1 MDKQFLLLAQL
12 PPLLRVGVW
21 QRTRV
26 AENLDALDVEI
37 ADSRDV
43 DFGSQ
48 TVVGAAHV
56 TIEGDRAVAL
66 ALGGANLLT
75 RGEVLETVGKHVG
88 MLITEDKRAE
98 LHDGDEAGE
107 VEDFGVGIASVE
119 DTGEVEELST
129 LVNLGPK
136 ALFQRLLGST
146 EGSGLLNEVKVA
158 EDADDFRETVGL

>member
-1 MDKQFLLLAQL
+1 
-12 PPLLRVGVW
+12 
-21 QRTRV
+21 
-26 AENLDALDVEI
+26 
-37 ADSRDV
+37 
-43 DFGSQ
+43 
-48 TVVGAAHV
+48 
-56 TIEGDRAVAL
+56 
-66 ALGGANLLT
+66 
-75 RGEVLETVGKHVG
+75 

-146 EGSGLLNEVKVA
+146 EGSGLLDEVQV
-158 EDADDFRETVGL
+158 R